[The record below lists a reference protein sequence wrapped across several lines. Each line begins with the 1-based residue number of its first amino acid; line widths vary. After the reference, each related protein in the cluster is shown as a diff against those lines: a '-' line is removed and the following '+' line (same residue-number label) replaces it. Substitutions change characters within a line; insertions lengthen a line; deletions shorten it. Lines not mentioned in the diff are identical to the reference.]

1 VWGLVLSFAVL
12 VLLIAEDSDAFLL
25 ALLVL
30 AVFGY
35 ANAALPAVLF
45 VIYAGREPPPELPRT
60 MRQAVWV
67 SAVVLML
74 FGAWLVLGVGG
85 ALPIVVGAAGATLG
99 VAAIVR
105 ILRFTPPTASDAQ
118 LAYGRSTAVG
128 IFLSLLI
135 LLALPKFGCGCGDK
149 GKAYQS
155 QVRSDLRNILGAE
168 ATFFSSHHRY
178 ALLSEIRTDVTLTEG
193 DSIVVVAPDALG
205 WWAIGTNEHFPAR
218 PCGIWVGTKPADGM
232 HNAREGEPMC
242 WKEPS

>member
-1 VWGLVLSFAVL
+1 MTTPTPAAPRILGRWASRVLVWGLVLSFAVL

-85 ALPIVVGAAGATLG
+85 ALPIVVGAAG
-99 VAAIVR
+99 
-105 ILRFTPPTASDAQ
+105 
-118 LAYGRSTAVG
+118 
-128 IFLSLLI
+128 
-135 LLALPKFGCGCGDK
+135 
-149 GKAYQS
+149 
-155 QVRSDLRNILGAE
+155 
-168 ATFFSSHHRY
+168 
-178 ALLSEIRTDVTLTEG
+178 
-193 DSIVVVAPDALG
+193 
-205 WWAIGTNEHFPAR
+205 
-218 PCGIWVGTKPADGM
+218 
-232 HNAREGEPMC
+232 
-242 WKEPS
+242 